1 MRAQG
6 EARSAELIGEA
17 MRSNKGFLQL
27 RRLEAARDIVN
38 LLATSGNRVMLDAQ
52 SLLLNGK
59 RERTTLATHPD
70 SFRSSYWGRCEGSSA
85 SEEVKCV
92 SNSSMRCNT
101 YVFSAPSGS
110 VSAVTTCILF
120 TCSRDETRYSRLL
133 DFKSSRASPTF
144 LTSGGIN

>member
-27 RRLEAARDIVN
+27 RRLEAARDIAN

-59 RERTTLATHPD
+59 RERTTLTTHPD

-101 YVFSAPSGS
+101 YVFSASSEALAP
-110 VSAVTTCILF
+110 VPRVF
-120 TCSRDETRYSRLL
+120 CSRAHAMRRATR
-133 DFKSSRASPTF
+133 DC
-144 LTSGGIN
+144 LTSSLRVLLPPF